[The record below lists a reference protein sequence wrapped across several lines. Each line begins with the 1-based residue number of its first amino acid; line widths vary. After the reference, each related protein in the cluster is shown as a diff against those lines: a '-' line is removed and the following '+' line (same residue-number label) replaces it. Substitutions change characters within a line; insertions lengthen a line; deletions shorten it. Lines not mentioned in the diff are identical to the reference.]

1 VGKRIVFAMKYDGL
15 IRMFEPTV
23 RVLADRGHRITIVNE
38 KFRPQP
44 SIVEYRRRLESECPG
59 LEFRI
64 EPAPEQTR
72 WRAFVLITR
81 ALTNYLR
88 FYQHRFDDADVLRRR
103 AEHDSALP
111 NWARRATFPVRML
124 GDRAVRGA
132 ISTLRMLERVASAD
146 REVRRL
152 LEELRPDVVLVSR
165 LVDFESEQQEYIKAA
180 DGLGIP
186 SAVCVASWDNLTIKG
201 DMHVVP
207 DRVIVWNEGQKREA
221 VELHGV
227 DPGAVVITGA
237 QNFDHWFDRRPSRDR
252 ETFCR
257 TVGLDPDRPF
267 VVFVGSS
274 FWISPADVLFVERWI
289 RQIRNAS
296 DPAVAGMG
304 ILVRPHPGSF
314 LRFGTLDTSLLG
326 NISVWPWGTYG
337 DTYAEYAESQR
348 DDLFDSLY
356 HCAAIVGAN
365 TSVMIEAG
373 ILGRP
378 VLTLAVPE
386 FANAQGS
393 LHFAHLQGG
402 LIRIARDFDEHLE
415 DLSAIVSGDGVDDE
429 EIRGFIREFVR
440 PNGLDRPAA
449 PILADA
455 IEQAA
460 ELQVAPRP
468 QTAGVRV
475 ARVFLTPF
483 VWLVPSIV
491 RLRGEAR
498 PLWLTLARPLF
509 WLWLQAVVLRARLAC
524 IGADHRGKR
533 RKRWVWLR
541 RRRKQLRWAMA
552 KARGRGR
559 AGAPVPPVD

>member
-1 VGKRIVFAMKYDGL
+1 MGKHILFVMKHDGL
-15 IRMFEPTV
+15 VRMFAPTL
-23 RVLADRGHRITIVNE
+23 RLLADRGHRMTIVNE
-38 KFRPQP
+38 QFRQQP
-44 SIVEYRRRLESECPG
+44 SIVEHRRRLESECPG

-64 EPAPEQTR
+64 GPELEQSR
-72 WRAFVLITR
+72 WRAFILVAR
-81 ALTNYLR
+81 ALTDYLR

-111 NWARRATFPVRML
+111 RWVRRATLPVRVL
-124 GDRAVRGA
+124 GDRAIAASIFV
-132 ISTLRMLERVASAD
+132 LRKLEGVAGVD

-152 LEELRPDVVLVSR
+152 VEELRPDVVLVSR
-165 LVDFESEQQEYIKAA
+165 LVDFESEQQEYVKAA
-180 DGLGIP
+180 AGLGIP

-207 DRVIVWNEGQKREA
+207 DRVFVWNEGQKREA
-221 VELHGV
+221 VALHGV
-227 DPGAVVITGA
+227 DPNAIVLTGA
-237 QNFDHWFDRRPSRDR
+237 QNFDHWFERRPSRDR

-257 TVGLDPDRPF
+257 TVGLDPERPF

-274 FWISPADVLFVERWI
+274 AWISPADVLFVERWI
-289 RQIRNAS
+289 REIRAAP
-296 DPAVAGMG
+296 DPTVAGMG

-314 LRFGTLDTSLLG
+314 LRFGTLD
-326 NISVWPWGTYG
+326 ISYVENVSIWPWGAHG
-337 DTYAEYAESQR
+337 DTYAEYSEGDR
-348 DDLFDSLY
+348 NDLFDTLF
-356 HCAAIVGAN
+356 HGVAVVGAN

-386 FANAQGS
+386 FANAQGA

-402 LIRIARDFDEHLE
+402 LIRLADSFGDHLE
-415 DLSAIVSGDGVDDE
+415 DLSEIVSGDGVHGE
-429 EIRGFIREFVR
+429 EIRRFIREFVR

-460 ELQVAPRP
+460 ELQVVPRP
-468 QTAGVRV
+468 QTAGARI
-475 ARVFLTPF
+475 ARVLITPF
-483 VWLVPSIV
+483 AWLVPSIV
-491 RLRGEAR
+491 RRRGESR
-498 PLWLTLARPLF
+498 PLWLRLARPLF
-509 WLWLQAVVLRARLAC
+509 WLWLQAVVLRARLAA
-524 IGADHRGKR
+524 IGRDQRGKK
-533 RKRWVWLR
+533 RKRWVWLK

-559 AGAPVPPVD
+559 AGAAVD